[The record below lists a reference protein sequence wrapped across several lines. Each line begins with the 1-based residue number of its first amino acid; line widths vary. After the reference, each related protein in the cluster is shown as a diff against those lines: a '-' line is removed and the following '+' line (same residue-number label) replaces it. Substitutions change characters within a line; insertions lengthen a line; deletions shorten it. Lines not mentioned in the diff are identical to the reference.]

1 LFTHRPFLTFALTL
15 TAVFLLIAC
24 GNTSDPIVTPTS
36 TLESTSVESTAI
48 PEPATAA
55 PTTES
60 TALPATA
67 APTKEKAEPSAVDAP
82 LDGPDRLFEE
92 VEVSATFEVGGETK
106 EVIIA
111 SGTDG
116 VVLKE
121 GDVVKTDS
129 TEEVATDI
137 TVDGTTRM
145 VRTSPDTEWTVGDAE
160 ETGAVVI
167 ELTRGEIKIVDDGF
181 GYFPMQVN
189 TPTGSVLLRGTWVLV
204 RVLSDGSTEVECV
217 RGPCQYLDEN
227 SMSVVLEDSE
237 TVRDTTDS
245 DPSTGEMTV
254 AEVAEFE
261 SIPEI
266 QTNDLQNSYNEK
278 DPEEYEQLI
287 AAISLFGSLAGNPWS
302 PPYATYSGEVT
313 IDGEVAPDGTEVRF
327 RIPKASEM
335 DNSAL
340 EISDN
345 AYYEAYPSWSPD
357 GTKIAFTSNRD
368 GNLEIYVMD
377 AGGSNPTNITNKFG
391 SDSEPSWSPDGTKIA
406 FRSYRDGTHEIYVM
420 DADGSNPTRITNFA
434 LTDKGVLVPDRR
446 PIVIE
451 AVAPVDSTIKKV
463 LVLVPTIKSQGSMGL
478 VMGMA
483 TREGERAYGEPS
495 WSPDGTKIAF
505 SFQRDGNGNGDIY
518 VMDADGSNP
527 TRITKQGPAD
537 SEPSWSPDGTKIA
550 FKSWRNGNYD
560 IYVVDAVAYVY
571 ASDGSNPNNITSI
584 TNNAAH
590 DMQPSWSADG
600 TKIAFLSD
608 RNGNREIH
616 VMNADGSNQ
625 TNLTHYPKNMSYDGD
640 DSPSWSPD
648 GTKIAFMSYRDGK
661 DRQIYVMDADGSNQ
675 TYITNRPTMYIM
687 DDIAE
692 SVTFATGTTSRGGRF
707 STNVFLSV
715 SDSPLKLSDGD
726 FLAVDV
732 VTPDGT
738 SESGLITWSKGLTV
752 NDIRLHVQTER
763 PTPRPTPTPTPT
775 PTPQPTPTLGPV
787 ALPAV
792 DTRTIPHVFVGSV
805 TVDGQVAPDGTEVS
819 AWVSE
824 FSSPVGEGT
833 VSGGSYVMNVSQYGT
848 ASFAGKTLTFKI
860 GDDDTG
866 QTSTWEKGGA
876 TVLDLVGD

>member
-1 LFTHRPFLTFALTL
+1 M
-15 TAVFLLIAC
+15 
-24 GNTSDPIVTPTS
+24 
-36 TLESTSVESTAI
+36 
-48 PEPATAA
+48 
-55 PTTES
+55 
-60 TALPATA
+60 
-67 APTKEKAEPSAVDAP
+67 DA
-82 LDGPDRLFEE
+82 
-92 VEVSATFEVGGETK
+92 
-106 EVIIA
+106 
-111 SGTDG
+111 
-116 VVLKE
+116 
-121 GDVVKTDS
+121 
-129 TEEVATDI
+129 
-137 TVDGTTRM
+137 
-145 VRTSPDTEWTVGDAE
+145 
-160 ETGAVVI
+160 
-167 ELTRGEIKIVDDGF
+167 
-181 GYFPMQVN
+181 
-189 TPTGSVLLRGTWVLV
+189 
-204 RVLSDGSTEVECV
+204 DGSNPT
-217 RGPCQYLDEN
+217 RITN
-227 SMSVVLEDSE
+227 NAA
-237 TVRDTTDS
+237 S
-245 DPSTGEMTV
+245 D
-254 AEVAEFE
+254 F
-261 SIPEI
+261 
-266 QTNDLQNSYNEK
+266 N
-278 DPEEYEQLI
+278 
-287 AAISLFGSLAGNPWS
+287 
-302 PPYATYSGEVT
+302 
-313 IDGEVAPDGTEVRF
+313 
-327 RIPKASEM
+327 
-335 DNSAL
+335 
-340 EISDN
+340 
-345 AYYEAYPSWSPD
+345 PSWSPD
-357 GTKIAFTSNRD
+357 GTKIAFTSHR
-368 GNLEIYVMD
+368 
-377 AGGSNPTNITNKFG
+377 
-391 SDSEPSWSPDGTKIA
+391 
-406 FRSYRDGTHEIYVM
+406 EIYVM
-420 DADGSNPTRITNFA
+420 DADGSNPTRITNNAASDFN
-434 LTDKGVLVPDRR
+434 
-446 PIVIE
+446 
-451 AVAPVDSTIKKV
+451 
-463 LVLVPTIKSQGSMGL
+463 
-478 VMGMA
+478 
-483 TREGERAYGEPS
+483 PS

-505 SFQRDGNGNGDIY
+505 TSWRDGNDEIYVMDADGSDPTNISNNDANDYVPSWSPDGTKIAFTSQRDGNGEIY

-527 TRITKQGPAD
+527 TRITNDDASD
-537 SEPSWSPDGTKIA
+537 YVPSWSPDGTKIV
-550 FKSWRNGNYD
+550 FTSNRDGNGE
-560 IYVVDAVAYVY
+560 IY
-571 ASDGSNPNNITSI
+571 
-584 TNNAAH
+584 
-590 DMQPSWSADG
+590 
-600 TKIAFLSD
+600 
-608 RNGNREIH
+608 